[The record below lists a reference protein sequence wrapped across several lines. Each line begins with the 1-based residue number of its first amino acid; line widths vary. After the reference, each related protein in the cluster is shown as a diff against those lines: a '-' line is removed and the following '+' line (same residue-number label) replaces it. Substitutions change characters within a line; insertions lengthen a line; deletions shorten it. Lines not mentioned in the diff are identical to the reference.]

1 MFEEV
6 SVSWG
11 DKVTR
16 RYESNQ
22 RIVEILSELV
32 EKFPQWRFQQ
42 ILQNVDIASRNGEDM
57 FYEESYDT
65 LTVLTNNP
73 IVRKILSKTSVN
85 TF

>member
-1 MFEEV
+1 MTEEV
-6 SVSWG
+6 RISWG
-11 DKVTR
+11 DKVAK

-42 ILQNVDIASRNGEDM
+42 ILQNVDIASRNGEDL

-65 LTVLTNNP
+65 TMTNNAT
-73 IVRKILSKTSVN
+73 VRSILSHTAN
-85 TF
+85 

>member
-1 MFEEV
+1 MTEEV
-6 SVSWG
+6 RISWG
-11 DKVTR
+11 DKVAK

-42 ILQNVDIASRNGEDM
+42 ILQNADVASRNGEDL

-65 LTVLTNNP
+65 LTALTNNT
-73 IVRKILSKTSVN
+73 IVRSILSKTQIN

>member
-1 MFEEV
+1 MTEEV
-6 SVSWG
+6 RISWG
-11 DKVTR
+11 DKVAK

-42 ILQNVDIASRNGEDM
+42 ILQNADIVSGNGEDL

-65 LTVLTNNP
+65 LTTMTNNAT
-73 IVRKILSKTSVN
+73 VRSILSHTAN
-85 TF
+85 

>member
-1 MFEEV
+1 MTEEV
-6 SVSWG
+6 RISWG
-11 DKVTR
+11 DKVAK

-42 ILQNVDIASRNGEDM
+42 ILQNVDIAVQEWRDM

-65 LTVLTNNP
+65 LTTLTNNT
-73 IVRKILSKTSVN
+73 IVRSILSHTDD
-85 TF
+85 